1 MIRLVGILF
10 LALVGCA
17 RGGAASDPFTEVR
30 YAPTY
35 ASGFTIVAE
44 PDHQSTLL
52 RTYTPW
58 QGAQEQ
64 HSELLIRRGGEPIPA
79 SYKGQVIEGNARRVV
94 CLSSSYVALFDAIGE
109 VDAVVAV
116 SGLPFITN
124 SAIRAKGDRV
134 ADIGYDSNLNYEL
147 LLSVAPDLVLLYGV
161 SNASEMEHKLRELQI
176 PYLYMGEYLEQ
187 SPLGKAEWMV
197 FAAELLG
204 RREVGEERFK
214 PLPERYEEL
223 RSLAASAT
231 HRPKVMLNTPYRESW
246 YMPSV
251 DNYIVRLIGDAGG
264 DYIYP
269 QNVGT
274 TSVVID
280 LEEAYLLCAEAD
292 YWLNFGPLDTRADLQ
307 RQFPRFANVDC
318 VRRGAIYNNN
328 RRATAAGGNDFWES
342 GVVHP
347 DLVLRDLIRILHPE
361 LMADTVELTYYK
373 PLE

>member
-1 MIRLVGILF
+1 MIRLVGILL

-17 RGGAASDPFTEVR
+17 GGGAASDPFTEVR
-30 YAPTY
+30 YRPNY

-52 RTYTPW
+52 RTHTPW
-58 QGAQEQ
+58 QGADKQC
-64 HSELLIRRGGEPIPA
+64 SELLIRRGGEPIPS
-79 SYKGQVIEGNARRVV
+79 SYKGQVIEGDAQRVV

-109 VDAVVAV
+109 VDAVVGV

-124 SAIRAKGDRV
+124 PAIRAKGDRV

-161 SNASEMEHKLRELQI
+161 SNASEMEHKLRELKI

-204 RREVGEERFK
+204 RRAVGEERFAS
-214 PLPERYEEL
+214 LPERYEAL
-223 RSLAASAT
+223 RALAATAQQ
-231 HRPKVMLNTPYRESW
+231 RPKVMLNTPYRESW

-269 QNVGT
+269 QNEGT

-292 YWLNFGPLDTRADLQ
+292 CWLNFGPLDTRADLQ
-307 RQFPRFANVDC
+307 RQFPRFAHVDC

-361 LMADTVELTYYK
+361 LMADTVELIYYK